1 MNYPLT
7 NLFENGVTWR
17 KKAFCSSQLAKL
29 KRIWRTSNSTRNY
42 FIYLLRKGV

>member
-17 KKAFCSSQLAKL
+17 NNAFCSS
-29 KRIWRTSNSTRNY
+29 
-42 FIYLLRKGV
+42 

>member
-17 KKAFCSSQLAKL
+17 KNAFCRLL
-29 KRIWRTSNSTRNY
+29 KVRNWRS
-42 FIYLLRKGV
+42 

>member
-17 KKAFCSSQLAKL
+17 KTHFVVYLKFVIGEAQAYLAYLKL
-29 KRIWRTSNSTRNY
+29 YQKLFHFFT
-42 FIYLLRKGV
+42 